1 MRRRDKRNQKK
12 ERVMND
18 ETLGLV
24 RRHREA
30 AREEGIVAGIVYT
43 GATVFII
50 ALLFKIFGVTCG

>member
-1 MRRRDKRNQKK
+1 
-12 ERVMND
+12 MND

-43 GATVFII
+43 GAAVFIT
-50 ALLFKIFGVTCG
+50 ALIFKILGVSCG